1 VTDQGIEPDMVGGL
15 MDPISKELLAAGGGQ
30 AVAFYACA
38 ATAIAAAILMVVK
51 RNPVAGVMWLVLS
64 FIGLAGLFVTL
75 QAYFIAVVQVLVY
88 AGAIMVLFLFVIMLL
103 NLRREDLLRMRLPKT
118 PLAGVIAAALFFTAV
133 FFVVKASTPTFE
145 EPLAALPGGPASVG
159 DSVRAIGLPLFRQ
172 WLLPFEITSVLL
184 LAAIVGAVAL
194 TKKKL

>member
-1 VTDQGIEPDMVGGL
+1 
-15 MDPISKELLAAGGGQ
+15 MDPISLNLLAAGGGQ

-38 ATAIAAAILMVVK
+38 AVAIAAAVLMVVSK
-51 RNPVAGVMWLVLS
+51 NPVAGVMWLVLS
-64 FIGLAGLFVTL
+64 FLGLAGLFVTL
-75 QAYFIAVVQVLVY
+75 QSYFIAVVQVLVY

-103 NLRREDLLRMRLPKT
+103 NLRRDDISKMRMPKV
-118 PLAGVIAAALFFTAV
+118 PFAGVVASILFLVAV
-133 FFVVKASTPTFE
+133 FFVVKASTPFFE
-145 EPLAALPGGPASVG
+145 RPIGDYLANPAEAE
-159 DSVRAIGLPLFRQ
+159 DSVKAIGLPLFQQ

>member
-1 VTDQGIEPDMVGGL
+1 MVGEF
-15 MDPISKELLAAGGGQ
+15 MEPISLELLAAGGGH

-38 ATAIAAAILMVVK
+38 SVTIAAAVLMVMK
-51 RNPVAGVMWLVLS
+51 KNPVASVMWLVLS

-75 QAYFIAVVQVLVY
+75 QSYFIAVVQVLVY

-103 NLRREDLLRMRLPKT
+103 NLRREDIAKMGLPRI
-118 PLAGVIAAALFFTAV
+118 PFAGVIASILFLVAV
-133 FFVVKASTPTFE
+133 FFVIRASTPAFE
-145 EPLAALPGGPASVG
+145 KPVHALLGEPALAG
-159 DSVRAIGLPLFRQ
+159 DSVKAIGLPLFSQ

>member
-1 VTDQGIEPDMVGGL
+1 MVGGL
-15 MDPISKELLAAGGGQ
+15 MDPISRELLAAGGGQ

-38 ATAIAAAILMVVK
+38 AVAIAAAILMVVK
-51 RNPVAGVMWLVLS
+51 KNPVAGVMWLVLS

-75 QAYFIAVVQVLVY
+75 QAYFLAVIQVLVY

-103 NLRREDLLRMRLPKT
+103 NLRQEDLRKMRLPKT
-118 PLAGVIAAALFFTAV
+118 PFAGVIAAALFFTAV
-133 FFVVKASTPTFE
+133 FFVVKASTPAFE
-145 EPLAALPGGPASVG
+145 MPVGSLLEDPATAG
-159 DSVRAIGLPLFRQ
+159 DSVKAIGLPLFSQ